1 MEESG
6 KASWRRSHPDPDGKP
21 GRQKREKSVP
31 ESGKGVGGWVLPHQP
46 PTYTPAFAL
55 RP

>member
-1 MEESG
+1 MQSG

-31 ESGKGVGGWVLPHQP
+31 DRGNGLGGWVLSPQATELGLLALLQP
-46 PTYTPAFAL
+46 
-55 RP
+55 